1 MQTEVAIASLL
12 AWLGLLAYR
21 IGVSRSK
28 NSVST
33 ATRAVCGLIVAALAF
48 WALGE
53 ALLFQHSNSFIGL
66 RYELLIGWH
75 APPATLVFPLAALAL
90 AAGIAEASLTERG
103 TFFAAMLSTAAIAIV
118 ILPIGWFW
126 AWYGWLHD
134 LGFID
139 DAGACWLHVSAAV
152 WGGVGAWMLGSRSGK
167 HNKDGSVNAI
177 PGHNIPLA
185 AIGIGTM
192 FIGQLFLVAAATLVG
207 GFPENVGDKIGSTIL
222 AAAAGGAAGMI
233 ITRYR
238 YGKPDIMV
246 VLGSFLG
253 GAIATAAGS
262 FSPPAAIVVGFIAGM
277 LIPMAASSLDLRL
290 AIDDPTGGITL
301 HGIAGAWGTL
311 AAGIFSVGSA
321 SKRLHAV
328 GIQALGII
336 AIGGGAAVIAIL
348 TFAALRAAG
357 RLRVREA
364 DEIEGLDL
372 AEHDIAAYPDF
383 QQNTIRSYHLRE
395 A

>member
-1 MQTEVAIASLL
+1 
-12 AWLGLLAYR
+12 
-21 IGVSRSK
+21 
-28 NSVST
+28 
-33 ATRAVCGLIVAALAF
+33 
-48 WALGE
+48 
-53 ALLFQHSNSFIGL
+53 
-66 RYELLIGWH
+66 
-75 APPATLVFPLAALAL
+75 
-90 AAGIAEASLTERG
+90 
-103 TFFAAMLSTAAIAIV
+103 
-118 ILPIGWFW
+118 
-126 AWYGWLHD
+126 
-134 LGFID
+134 
-139 DAGACWLHVSAAV
+139 
-152 WGGVGAWMLGSRSGK
+152 
-167 HNKDGSVNAI
+167 
-177 PGHNIPLA
+177 
-185 AIGIGTM
+185 M